1 MSTYEKIASVLLAVF
16 FVVIIIL
23 SYGEIQDSHD
33 HETPKES
40 PRMTSDFDESRGQDF
55 KIGPFVTIVD
65 TKISGG
71 KEVGC
76 MPLQPVV
83 VTALHDIYQRLME
96 QATSLDVEGSWDTF
110 EVNEPTL
117 ETLCNKEATTTLADT
132 HGDQL
137 VLEKAPFVRATQPGA
152 GEEDTGTL
160 VTINATVVRPGS
172 PVAKRPTV
180 QARVLIPDRFL
191 DVASSTPR

>member
-110 EVNEPTL
+110 
-117 ETLCNKEATTTLADT
+117 
-132 HGDQL
+132 
-137 VLEKAPFVRATQPGA
+137 VRATPPGA